1 MASYRVLVS
10 TMRVADLIKKKGSSV
25 VTLPATATLGEL
37 LETLD
42 DNKIGAVVVVDGAQ
56 VVGIAS
62 ERDVVHHLRGGSDL
76 STVLEGVMT
85 STVHTCGLDDDLVD
99 LATTMTQG
107 RFRHLPVVDDD
118 GLLGIVSIGDVVK
131 ARLDAL
137 EAERDHLESYL
148 RQ

>member
-1 MASYRVLVS
+1 
-10 TMRVADLIKKKGSSV
+10 MRVADLIKKKGSTV
-25 VTLPATATLGEL
+25 TTLPATATLAEL

-42 DNKIGAVVVVDGAQ
+42 DQKIGAVVVLDGDDVA
-56 VVGIAS
+56 GIVS
-62 ERDVVHHLRGGSDL
+62 ERDVVHHLRAGAGSDSAL
-76 STVLEGVMT
+76 RELMT
-85 STVHTCGLDDDLVD
+85 TAVQTCTMEDDLTH

-107 RFRHLPVVDDD
+107 RFRHLPVVAD
-118 GLLGIVSIGDVVK
+118 GKLQGIVSIGDVVK

>member
-1 MASYRVLVS
+1 
-10 TMRVADLIKKKGSSV
+10 MRVADLIKKKGSTV
-25 VTLPATATLGEL
+25 TTLPATATLAEL

-42 DNKIGAVVVVDGAQ
+42 DQKIGAVVVLDGDDVA
-56 VVGIAS
+56 GIVS
-62 ERDVVHHLRGGSDL
+62 ERDVVHHLRAGAGSDSAL
-76 STVLEGVMT
+76 RELMT
-85 STVHTCGLDDDLVD
+85 TAVQTCTMEDDLTH

-107 RFRHLPVVDDD
+107 RFRHLPVVVD
-118 GLLGIVSIGDVVK
+118 GTLQGIVSIGDVVK

>member
-1 MASYRVLVS
+1 
-10 TMRVADLIKKKGSSV
+10 MRVADLIKKKGSTV
-25 VTLPATATLGEL
+25 TTLPATATLAEL

-42 DNKIGAVVVVDGAQ
+42 DQKIGAVVVLDGDDVA
-56 VVGIAS
+56 GIVS
-62 ERDVVHHLRGGSDL
+62 ERDVVHHLRAGAGSDSAL
-76 STVLEGVMT
+76 RELMT
-85 STVHTCGLDDDLVD
+85 TAVQTCTMEDDLTH

-107 RFRHLPVVDDD
+107 RFRHLPVVVD
-118 GLLGIVSIGDVVK
+118 GKLQGIVSIGDVVK

>member
-1 MASYRVLVS
+1 
-10 TMRVADLIKKKGSSV
+10 MRVSDLIKKKGSSV
-25 VTLPATATLGEL
+25 LTLPSSASVAKL

-42 DNKIGAVVVVDGAQ
+42 DNKVGAVVVVGEDGS

-62 ERDVVHHLRGGSDL
+62 ERDVVHHLRRGTDRSAA
-76 STVLEGVMT
+76 VAEVMT
-85 STVHTCGLDDDLVD
+85 SEIKTCGLEDELVS
-99 LATTMTQG
+99 LATTMTEG
-107 RFRHLPVVDDD
+107 RFRHLPVVGDD

>member
-1 MASYRVLVS
+1 
-10 TMRVADLIKKKGSSV
+10 MRVADLIKKKGSSV
-25 VTLPATATLGEL
+25 LTLPATATVAQL

-42 DNKIGAVVVVDGAQ
+42 DNKIGAVVVLDGEE
-56 VVGIAS
+56 VVGIVS
-62 ERDVVHHLRGGSDL
+62 ERDVVHHLRGGNDQSSEL
-76 STVLEGVMT
+76 SGLMT
-85 STVHTCGLDDDLVD
+85 TEVHTCTLEDDLNH

-107 RFRHLPVVDDD
+107 RFRHLPVVQD
-118 GLLGIVSIGDVVK
+118 GSLQGIISIGDVVK

>member
-1 MASYRVLVS
+1 MPPVLVS
-10 TMRVADLIKKKGSSV
+10 SMRVADLIKKKGSSV
-25 VTLPATATLGEL
+25 VTLPSSASVAEL

-42 DNKIGAVVVVDGAQ
+42 DNQIGAVVVLDGDQ

-62 ERDVVHHLRGGSDL
+62 ERDVVHHLRGGADPARTL
-76 STVLEGVMT
+76 DQVMT
-85 STVHTCGLDDDLVD
+85 SKVQTCTLDDDVVD
-99 LATTMTQG
+99 LARTMTEG
-107 RFRHLPVVDDD
+107 RFRHLPVVGDE
-118 GLLGIVSIGDVVK
+118 GLQGIVSIGDVVK

>member
-1 MASYRVLVS
+1 
-10 TMRVADLIKKKGSSV
+10 MRVADLIRKKGSTVS
-25 VTLPATATLGEL
+25 TLPATATLAEL

-42 DNKIGAVVVVDGAQ
+42 DQKIGAVVVLDGETVA
-56 VVGIAS
+56 GIVS
-62 ERDVVHHLRGGSDL
+62 ERDVVHHLRAGAGGEAPLSDL
-76 STVLEGVMT
+76 MT
-85 STVHTCGLDDDLVD
+85 TSVQTCTLADDLTH

-107 RFRHLPVVDDD
+107 RFRHLPVVED
-118 GLLGIVSIGDVVK
+118 GRLLGIISIGDVVK

>member
-1 MASYRVLVS
+1 
-10 TMRVADLIKKKGSSV
+10 MRVADLIKKKGSTV
-25 VTLPATATLGEL
+25 TTLPATATLAEL

-42 DNKIGAVVVVDGAQ
+42 DQKIGAVVVLDGDDVA
-56 VVGIAS
+56 GIVS
-62 ERDVVHHLRGGSDL
+62 ERDVVHHLRAGAGSDSAL
-76 STVLEGVMT
+76 RELMT
-85 STVHTCGLDDDLVD
+85 TAVQTCTMEDDLTH

-107 RFRHLPVVDDD
+107 RFRHLPIVVD
-118 GLLGIVSIGDVVK
+118 GKLQGIVSIGDVVK

>member
-1 MASYRVLVS
+1 
-10 TMRVADLIKKKGSSV
+10 MRVADLIKKKGSTV
-25 VTLPATATLGEL
+25 TTLPATATVAEL

-42 DNKIGAVVVVDGAQ
+42 DAKIGAVVVLDGEDVA
-56 VVGIAS
+56 GIVS
-62 ERDVVHHLRGGSDL
+62 ERDVVHHLRGGRDQSAALSDL
-76 STVLEGVMT
+76 MTTDVKTCTLE
-85 STVHTCGLDDDLVD
+85 DDLTH

-107 RFRHLPVVDDD
+107 RFRHLPVVQD
-118 GLLGIVSIGDVVK
+118 GRLEGIISIGDVVK

>member
-1 MASYRVLVS
+1 
-10 TMRVADLIKKKGSSV
+10 MRVADLIRKKGSSV
-25 VTLPATATLGEL
+25 LTLPATSTVAEL
-37 LETLD
+37 LDTLD
-42 DNKIGAVVVVDGAQ
+42 DNRIGAVVVLDGDA

-62 ERDVVHHLRGGSDL
+62 ERDVVHHLRGGRDHEA
-76 STVLEGVMT
+76 TVAQIMT
-85 STVHTCGLDDDLVD
+85 TAVQTCSPEDDLTH

-107 RFRHLPVVDDD
+107 RFRHLPVLQD
-118 GLLGIVSIGDVVK
+118 GALAGIISIGDVVK

>member
-1 MASYRVLVS
+1 
-10 TMRVADLIKKKGSSV
+10 MRVADLIRKKGSTVS
-25 VTLPATATLGEL
+25 TLPATATLAEL

-42 DNKIGAVVVVDGAQ
+42 DQKIGAVVVLDGEDVA
-56 VVGIAS
+56 GIVS
-62 ERDVVHHLRGGSDL
+62 ERDVVHHLRGGAGSGAAL
-76 STVLEGVMT
+76 SELMT
-85 STVHTCGLDDDLVD
+85 TSVQTCTMDDDLTH

-107 RFRHLPVVDDD
+107 RFRHLPVVED
-118 GLLGIVSIGDVVK
+118 GRLLGIISIGDVVK